1 MASTYLTSGNL
12 SSAGNQKKWTIS
24 FWVKRAKLGVTQGI
38 LDYSVNSTNYYNFTF
53 KSTDGLT
60 MFNNDGGTV
69 SYELEPSMKFRDTS
83 GWYHIVH
90 QYDSEQATESNRAKL
105 WVNGVQQSS
114 WTNEN
119 YPSQGANTKIP
130 NSGYPINI
138 GRQYRANTNVQY
150 FDGSLSHFHFCD
162 GYAYSASDFGETDAT
177 TGIWK
182 PKTAPSVTYGTN
194 GFFLK
199 FENSGAFGTDSSGNG
214 NNFTVNGTMT
224 QNIDTPSNVFVT
236 INALTLS
243 ASQYTLAN
251 GNLSTNGN
259 GSNAW
264 RSIFS
269 TLGVTQGKYYFE
281 MKVNAIEASDL
292 NNFAL
297 GICDI
302 EQIGVSA
309 SNGKFFGTSR
319 GYGYHAKDGKKLNN
333 DSVTA
338 NGVAYGSS
346 WTTNDIIGCAFDLD
360 NGKLYW
366 SKNGTWQNSGD
377 PESGAT
383 GTGSAFDVTT
393 GYTYVPVLA
402 NYYSAEKVSFN
413 FGNGYFGT
421 TAVSSAQNPDDGIGI
436 FEYDVPTGYRA
447 LCTKSINAEEYS

>member
-224 QNIDTPSNVFVT
+224 QTIDTPSNVFAT
-236 INALTLS
+236 WNPLMKPSS
-243 ASQYTLAN
+243 ASTFSN
-251 GNLSTNGN
+251 GNLTVTNGTN
-259 GSNAW
+259 SVYPYSVSNQG
-264 RSIFS
+264 FS
-269 TLGVTQGKYYFE
+269 QGKWYAEFKYTPSG
-281 MKVNAIEASDL
+281 NA
-292 NNFAL
+292 
-297 GICDI
+297 G
-302 EQIGVSA
+302 QIGIMDLEIATTNFQANNVGSS
-309 SNGKFFGTSR
+309 SNGCITYQYNGNIIGNGTVHST
-319 GYGYHAKDGKKLNN
+319 GHTSLSSGDI
-333 DSVTA
+333 V
-338 NGVAYGSS
+338 GVAV
-346 WTTNDIIGCAFDLD
+346 DED
-360 NGKLYW
+360 NQLIYFYV
-366 SKNGTWQNSGD
+366 NGTLQNSGGTD
-377 PESGAT
+377 YSGDAFT
-383 GTGSAFDVTT
+383 SGFVGFYCGDASGGGTDTWEA
-393 GYTYVPVLA
+393 
-402 NYYSAEKVSFN
+402 N

-447 LCTKSINAEEYS
+447 LCTKSINAQEYS